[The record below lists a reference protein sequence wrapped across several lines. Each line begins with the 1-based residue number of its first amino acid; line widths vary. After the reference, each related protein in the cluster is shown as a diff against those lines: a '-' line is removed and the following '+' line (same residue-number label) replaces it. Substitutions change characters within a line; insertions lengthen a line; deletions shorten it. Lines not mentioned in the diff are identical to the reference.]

1 MKNDQNAMNK
11 GLLLHVVLQ
20 DIGKG
25 ACPLCCFPCK
35 LHAQSGVDD
44 INYSLLI
51 TQHCNFAESAPAASS
66 QHSTRSSF
74 SSFEQLQG
82 RGREVILKCKASI
95 VLRKRITNS
104 ASEATKKM

>member
-25 ACPLCCFPCK
+25 APVFS
-35 LHAQSGVDD
+35 LHTAQSGVDD

-51 TQHCNFAESAPAASS
+51 TQHCNFAGCAPAASS
-66 QHSTRSSF
+66 HQPAHAAVSLHLNNCK
-74 SSFEQLQG
+74 EGGG
-82 RGREVILKCKASI
+82 RCF
-95 VLRKRITNS
+95 
-104 ASEATKKM
+104 

>member
-25 ACPLCCFPCK
+25 APVFPSR

-51 TQHCNFAESAPAASS
+51 TQHCNFAGCAPAASS

-82 RGREVILKCKASI
+82 RGREVFLKCKAS
-95 VLRKRITNS
+95 RITNS
-104 ASEATKKM
+104 TSEAIKN

>member
-1 MKNDQNAMNK
+1 MKNDQNAYPLMNE

-25 ACPLCCFPCK
+25 APVFS
-35 LHAQSGVDD
+35 LHTAQSGVDD

-51 TQHCNFAESAPAASS
+51 TQHCNFAGCAPAASS

>member
-25 ACPLCCFPCK
+25 ACPLCSPCT
-35 LHAQSGVDD
+35 LQAQSGVDD

-51 TQHCNFAESAPAASS
+51 TQHCNFAGCAPAASS